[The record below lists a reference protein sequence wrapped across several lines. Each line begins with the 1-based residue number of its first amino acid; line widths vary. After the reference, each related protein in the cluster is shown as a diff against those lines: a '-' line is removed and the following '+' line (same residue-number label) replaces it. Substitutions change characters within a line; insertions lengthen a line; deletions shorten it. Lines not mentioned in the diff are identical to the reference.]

1 MKFSIVSGA
10 LALAALVQAGGPIS
24 SCPCK
29 EIIEWET
36 ETVYV
41 TVAPGYQT
49 PSSCALATVTPTSC
63 SSCGY
68 TLVGTLPQ
76 YIQTEV
82 CTTVTCDNGQV
93 LPTTW
98 TTGSTCMVNTVC
110 TVDKDGKTHGLD
122 PITKT

>member
-1 MKFSIVSGA
+1 MKFSIVSGV
-10 LALAALVQAGGPIS
+10 LALAAVVRAGGSMS
-24 SCPCK
+24 SCTCK
-29 EIIEWET
+29 EIVEWET

-41 TVAPGYQT
+41 TVAPGYKT
-49 PSSCALATVTPTSC
+49 PSSYPIATVTPTSC

-82 CTTVTCDNGQV
+82 CTTVTCNNGQV